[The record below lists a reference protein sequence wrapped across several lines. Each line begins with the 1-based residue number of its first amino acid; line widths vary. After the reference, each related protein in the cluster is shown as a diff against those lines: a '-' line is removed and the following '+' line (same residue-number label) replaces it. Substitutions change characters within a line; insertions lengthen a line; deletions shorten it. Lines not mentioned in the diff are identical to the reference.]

1 MFFPAVYSKAM
12 IIDLGNLEG
21 SLQFDFSVTAEELD
35 LGTDDF
41 RLLSDAK
48 AIGEVSK
55 HIAQSD
61 VAGTITAD
69 TEFDCTRCLTPV
81 KQDFKVA
88 FDVSYTTEIPDSATA
103 ELEVGDLDTD
113 VLADESLSLKEV
125 VREQILLNLPEQVFC
140 MEDCKGLCQ
149 KCGANRNLINC
160 SCEEKEIDPRWS
172 ALKNLK

>member
-1 MFFPAVYSKAM
+1 M
-12 IIDLGNLEG
+12 IIDLGSLEG
-21 SLQFDFSVTAEELD
+21 SLQFDFSVTADELD

-41 RLLSDAK
+41 RLLSNAS
-48 AIGEVSK
+48 AIGEVTK
-55 HIAQSD
+55 HIAQTD
-61 VAGTITAD
+61 VAGNITAD
-69 TEFDCTRCLTPV
+69 AEFDCTRCLTPV

-88 FDVSYTTEIPDSATA
+88 FDVSYIPEIPKAATV
-103 ELEVGDLDTD
+103 ELEAGDLDTD
-113 VLADESLSLKEV
+113 VLVDESLDLKEV

-140 MEDCKGLCQ
+140 TEDCKGLCQ